1 MFITIMIK
9 KLLRMSLLTLMFISS
24 DLMALGVGD
33 FDVDDFV
40 EKNKDK
46 IDASGT
52 GISSAVITNKLD
64 ASALKNI
71 LSSGLGAAL
80 IGELSKLIGSEADN
94 KAVAANLGSQ
104 SDGKTSTVKT
114 EDGSKELQVTTKNTR
129 TEDRSVTVVR
139 KKNISRP
146 PKLDLIG
153 EKYRAKVTSNVR
165 QSPTTESKIVDGLQK
180 EELFTAVGKVQG
192 KNWYLVGKNNVAI
205 GYVYGNLVELKTNE
219 VVEQDVVLRDA
230 VDLDNLGEK
239 NDSGVVDLDELTVAD
254 EIEVNTSCKEM
265 KVSDGDSS
273 SESTVCKGSDGAWE
287 IT

>member
-1 MFITIMIK
+1 
-9 KLLRMSLLTLMFISS
+9 
-24 DLMALGVGD
+24 
-33 FDVDDFV
+33 
-40 EKNKDK
+40 KDK
-46 IDASGT
+46 IDASEM
-52 GISSAVITNKLD
+52 GISPAVITNKLD

-71 LSSGLGAAL
+71 LSSGLGAVL

-139 KKNISRP
+139 KKNISPP

-254 EIEVNTSCKEM
+254 EVEVNTSCKEM